1 MPIVESYIF
10 GDGRKLEEGSS
21 VLFYTYE
28 GKKEREREEAGRI
41 TSLLF

>member
-28 GKKEREREEAGRI
+28 GKKEREREASRI

>member
-1 MPIVESYIF
+1 MPIVESYLF

-28 GKKEREREEAGRI
+28 GKTEREREAGRI